1 MNFDRQT
8 DERGGLNL
16 REKKKKKKIEVFR
29 KILIF

>member
-16 REKKKKKKIEVFR
+16 REKKKKIEVFR